1 MSGFERAAKLLVS
14 ELVRMHD
21 EAMEIA
27 LITSEEITEEKIL
40 DFVDSLES
48 IIQSHD
54 NPQDAIQQIQS
65 LIERT
70 REVYES

>member
-1 MSGFERAAKLLVS
+1 MSDFERVANRLVS
-14 ELVRMHD
+14 ELVRIHD
-21 EAMEIA
+21 NEMEIA
-27 LITSEEITEEKIL
+27 LITSEEITEGKIL

>member
-21 EAMEIA
+21 NAMEVA
-27 LITSEEITEEKIL
+27 LITSEEITEGKIL

-48 IIQSHD
+48 IIKHHG

-70 REVYES
+70 REEYES

>member
-1 MSGFERAAKLLVS
+1 MSGFERVANRLVS
-14 ELVRMHD
+14 ELVRIHD
-21 EAMEIA
+21 NAMEIA
-27 LITSEEITEEKIL
+27 LITSEEITEGKIL

-70 REVYES
+70 REGYES

>member
-21 EAMEIA
+21 EAIAIA
-27 LITSEEITEEKIL
+27 LITSEEIVEEKIL
-40 DFVDSLES
+40 DVVDYLES
-48 IIQSHD
+48 IIQTHD

-70 REVYES
+70 REEYES

>member
-27 LITSEEITEEKIL
+27 LITSEEIVEEKIL
-40 DFVDSLES
+40 DVVDYLES
-48 IIQSHD
+48 IIQTHD

>member
-1 MSGFERAAKLLVS
+1 MSGFELVANRLVS
-14 ELVRMHD
+14 ELVRIHD
-21 EAMEIA
+21 NEMEIA
-27 LITSEEITEEKIL
+27 LITSEEITEGKIL

>member
-14 ELVRMHD
+14 ELVRIHD
-21 EAMEIA
+21 NAMEIA
-27 LITSEEITEEKIL
+27 LITSEEITEGKIL

-70 REVYES
+70 KEEYES

>member
-1 MSGFERAAKLLVS
+1 MSSFERVANRLVS
-14 ELVRMHD
+14 ELVRIHD
-21 EAMEIA
+21 NEMEIA
-27 LITSEEITEEKIL
+27 LITSEEITEGKIL

-65 LIERT
+65 LIEQT

>member
-27 LITSEEITEEKIL
+27 LIISAERVEEKIL
-40 DFVDSLES
+40 DVVDYLES
-48 IIQSHD
+48 IIQTHD

>member
-1 MSGFERAAKLLVS
+1 MSGFERVANRLVS
-14 ELVRMHD
+14 ELVRIHD
-21 EAMEIA
+21 NEMEIA
-27 LITSEEITEEKIL
+27 LITSEEITEGKIL

-48 IIQSHD
+48 IIQSRD

>member
-1 MSGFERAAKLLVS
+1 MSGFERVANRLVS
-14 ELVRMHD
+14 ELVRIHD
-21 EAMEIA
+21 NEMEIA
-27 LITSEEITEEKIL
+27 LITSEEITEGKIL

-65 LIERT
+65 LSERT

>member
-27 LITSEEITEEKIL
+27 LITSEEIVEEKIL

-70 REVYES
+70 REEYES

>member
-14 ELVRMHD
+14 ELVRIHD
-21 EAMEIA
+21 NAMEIA
-27 LITSEEITEEKIL
+27 LITSEEITEGKIL

>member
-1 MSGFERAAKLLVS
+1 MSGFERVANRLVS
-14 ELVRMHD
+14 ELVRIHD
-21 EAMEIA
+21 NEMEIA
-27 LITSEEITEEKIL
+27 LITSEEITEGKIL

-70 REVYES
+70 REGYES

>member
-27 LITSEEITEEKIL
+27 LITSEEIVEEKIL

-70 REVYES
+70 REGYES

>member
-1 MSGFERAAKLLVS
+1 MSGFERVVNRLVS
-14 ELVRMHD
+14 ELVRIHD
-21 EAMEIA
+21 NEMEIA
-27 LITSEEITEEKIL
+27 LITSEEITEGKIL

-48 IIQSHD
+48 IVQSHD

>member
-1 MSGFERAAKLLVS
+1 MSGFERVANRLVS
-14 ELVRMHD
+14 ELVRIHD
-21 EAMEIA
+21 NEMEIA
-27 LITSEEITEEKIL
+27 LITSEEITEGKIL

-70 REVYES
+70 REEYES

>member
-1 MSGFERAAKLLVS
+1 MSDFERVANRLVS
-14 ELVRMHD
+14 ELVRIHD
-21 EAMEIA
+21 NAMEIA
-27 LITSEEITEEKIL
+27 LITSEEITEGKIL

-54 NPQDAIQQIQS
+54 NLQDAIQQIQS

-70 REVYES
+70 REEYES

>member
-27 LITSEEITEEKIL
+27 LITSEEIVEEK
-40 DFVDSLES
+40 DS
-48 IIQSHD
+48 
-54 NPQDAIQQIQS
+54 
-65 LIERT
+65 RCC
-70 REVYES
+70 

>member
-1 MSGFERAAKLLVS
+1 MSDFERVANRLVS
-14 ELVRMHD
+14 ELVRIHD
-21 EAMEIA
+21 NAMEIA
-27 LITSEEITEEKIL
+27 LITSEEITEGKIL

-48 IIQSHD
+48 IIQTHD

-65 LIERT
+65 LIKRT

>member
-1 MSGFERAAKLLVS
+1 MSGFERVANRLVS
-14 ELVRMHD
+14 ELVRIHD
-21 EAMEIA
+21 NEMEIA
-27 LITSEEITEEKIL
+27 LITSEEITEGKIL

-65 LIERT
+65 LIEQT

>member
-1 MSGFERAAKLLVS
+1 MSDFERVANRLVS
-14 ELVRMHD
+14 ELVRIHD
-21 EAMEIA
+21 NAMEIA
-27 LITSEEITEEKIL
+27 LITSEEITEGKIL

-70 REVYES
+70 REGYES

>member
-1 MSGFERAAKLLVS
+1 MSDFERVANRLVS
-14 ELVRMHD
+14 ELVRIHD
-21 EAMEIA
+21 NAMEIA
-27 LITSEEITEEKIL
+27 LITSEEITEGKIL

-70 REVYES
+70 REGYEY

>member
-1 MSGFERAAKLLVS
+1 MSDFERVANRLVS
-14 ELVRMHD
+14 ELVRIHD
-21 EAMEIA
+21 NAMEIA
-27 LITSEEITEEKIL
+27 LITSEEITEGKIL

-70 REVYES
+70 REEYES

>member
-1 MSGFERAAKLLVS
+1 
-14 ELVRMHD
+14 
-21 EAMEIA
+21 MEIA
-27 LITSEEITEEKIL
+27 LITSEEITEGKIL

-70 REVYES
+70 KEEYES

>member
-1 MSGFERAAKLLVS
+1 
-14 ELVRMHD
+14 MHD

-27 LITSEEITEEKIL
+27 LITSEEIVEEKIL
-40 DFVDSLES
+40 DVVGYLES
-48 IIQSHD
+48 IIQTHD

>member
-1 MSGFERAAKLLVS
+1 MSGFERVANRLVS
-14 ELVRMHD
+14 ELVRIHD
-21 EAMEIA
+21 NEMEIA
-27 LITSEEITEEKIL
+27 LITSEEITEGKIL

>member
-1 MSGFERAAKLLVS
+1 MSGFERVANRLVS
-14 ELVRMHD
+14 ELVRIHD
-21 EAMEIA
+21 NEMEIA
-27 LITSEEITEEKIL
+27 LITSEEITEGKIL

-54 NPQDAIQQIQS
+54 NSQDAIQQIQS